1 MFSKYTEVARK
12 ILLNMSNE
20 MMELKHPYV
29 GSEHLLLALLKYGE
43 NENGFNDTGVCIT
56 QKTRIT

>member
-1 MFSKYTEVARK
+1 MFSKYTEVAKK

-29 GSEHLLLALLKYGE
+29 GSEHLLLSFLKLKDNKLNYLVFG
-43 NENGFNDTGVCIT
+43 
-56 QKTRIT
+56 RYL